1 MNRYPTILPLV
12 LAAVAWLAPT
22 RATADARGDFL
33 AAEQAF
39 KQGDRARYEQLAAR
53 LLDYPLYPYL
63 RYLTLSADLDSGRDA
78 EIASFLDQE
87 PDSALALRLRQ
98 PYLDRLAAAR
108 RWAEYARLYRPDD
121 SLDRRCLYLRALIE
135 TGRSDEAMAQ
145 VEAIW
150 VASGSQRPACDAVF
164 DAWRAAGHLT
174 VQLTWRRIRL
184 ALEGGDLGLARTL
197 AKRLP
202 DAEQVWFER
211 WLAVDKDPR
220 RVLDR
225 EAFAADHPLRAAILA
240 HGIVRLARR
249 APDDAALAWQRQRE
263 RLTADPAAN
272 DRAAAAVGRALYRA
286 GDPHGFEIW
295 DALVADADDIRDQE
309 ARLRAA
315 VDRESWEWVAKWVAA
330 MPAGDAKSDR
340 WLYWQGRAES
350 ALGRAAAA
358 RASFGQAAL
367 GRSLWAFLAADR
379 LGLAYALG
387 SVPTPAEPARIRR
400 LVLTPA
406 YRRIQELRRLGRDPD
421 VRREW
426 RALTRDLDNPD
437 LLAAAY
443 IADVLRWHDQAV
455 FTLARS
461 GYWDDLELRFPLQ
474 YRDLVQAQSDRT
486 GLDADWIFAI
496 IRQESVF
503 ARTIASSA
511 GAIGLM
517 QLLPS
522 TAAELAP
529 RLGLPAPSRWDLFD
543 PTLNITLGSSYLA
556 WMSDRFGHPA
566 LATAAY
572 NAGPGQVMRWLP
584 ERPTA
589 PDLWIARIPFAETRS
604 YVERVMAYRVI
615 YAARLG
621 RDGPRVST
629 LLTPIPS
636 AAQVRARGLA
646 VTPGPG

>member
-1 MNRYPTILPLV
+1 MLPLV
-12 LAAVAWLAPT
+12 LAAVACCAM
-22 RATADARGDFL
+22 ADERGDFL

-39 KQGDRARYEQLAAR
+39 AQGDRARYEQLAGQLR
-53 LLDYPLYPYL
+53 DYPLQPYL
-63 RYLTLSADLDSGRDA
+63 RYLALSADLDAGRDA
-78 EIASFLDQE
+78 GIESFLARE
-87 PDSALALRLRQ
+87 PDSALAVRLRQ

-108 RWAEYARLYRPDD
+108 RWADYARLYRPDD
-121 SLDRRCLYLRALIE
+121 SSDRRCLYLRALIE
-135 TGRSDEAMAQ
+135 TGRGAEAMPQ
-145 VEAIW
+145 VESIW

-164 DAWRAAGHLT
+164 DAWRAAGLLT
-174 VQLTWRRIRL
+174 PELTWRRIRL
-184 ALEGGDLGLARTL
+184 ALEGDDTALARSL

-202 DAEQVWFER
+202 DAEQPWFNR

-220 RVLDR
+220 LVLDR
-225 EAFAADHPLRAAILA
+225 DAFAADHPLRAAILA
-240 HGIVRLARR
+240 QGIVDLARR
-249 APDDAALAWQRQRE
+249 SADDAVLAWERQRE
-263 RLTADPAAN
+263 RLVPDEAAN
-272 DRAAAAVGRALYRA
+272 DRAAAAVGRALERA
-286 GDPHGFEIW
+286 DDPRAFRVW
-295 DALVADADDIRDQE
+295 DALVASADDIRDQE
-309 ARLRAA
+309 LRLRAA
-315 VDRESWEWVAKWVAA
+315 LDHESWEWVAKWVAA
-330 MPAGDAKSDR
+330 MPAGDAKRDR

-350 ALGRAAAA
+350 ALGRDDTA
-358 RASFGQAAL
+358 RTCFGQAAL

-426 RALTRDLDNPD
+426 RALTRDLDTPD
-437 LLAAAY
+437 LMAAAY

-474 YRDLVQAQSDRT
+474 YRDIVQSQSSRT
-486 GLDADWIFAI
+486 GLDPDWIFAI

-511 GAIGLM
+511 GAVGLM

-529 RLGLPAPSRWDLFD
+529 RLGLPAPSRWDLVD
-543 PTLNITLGSSYLA
+543 PTVNITLGSSYLA
-556 WMSDRFGHPA
+556 RMNDRFGHPA

-584 ERPTA
+584 ERETPS
-589 PDLWIARIPFAETRS
+589 DLWIARIPFAETRA
-604 YVERVMAYRVI
+604 YVERVMTYRII

-621 RDGPRVST
+621 RELPRASA
-629 LLTPIPS
+629 LLGLVPS
-636 AAQVRARGLA
+636 ATRVRARGLA
-646 VTPGPG
+646 SASGTGG